1 MLLSVITTRAGLCK
15 RIVQLITQKA
25 LDIVIGEGCA
35 TNLRSYNNGYCKSR
49 SKDDAKSLLVEMSE
63 KELTADTVTK
73 QGPCSVGRPREPPKL
88 FNVMC
93 SYGLLP
99 DLITYSILL
108 DGLFKN
114 GRMFISG
121 EHEFAKELFSKLSAD
136 GIRPTVRTYNVMIK
150 GLPKEGLSD
159 EAYELFRK
167 MEDDGFLPDS
177 SSYNAII
184 QGFLQNQDSS
194 TAIRLVDEMVS
205 KRFSADLYT
214 FQMLLDLESHDEII
228 SVFMRVGALKVGK

>member
-1 MLLSVITTRAGLCK
+1 MLLSCKHFMVCFVGQFMFLSVITSRAGLCK

-25 LDIVIGEGCA
+25 LDIMIGEGCA
-35 TNLRSYNNGYCKSR
+35 TNLRSYNVLINGYCKSR

-73 QGPCSVGRPREPPKL
+73 QGLCPVGRPREPPKL

-114 GRMFISG
+114 G
-121 EHEFAKELFSKLSAD
+121 H
-136 GIRPTVRTYNVMIK
+136 
-150 GLPKEGLSD
+150 
-159 EAYELFRK
+159 
-167 MEDDGFLPDS
+167 
-177 SSYNAII
+177 
-184 QGFLQNQDSS
+184 
-194 TAIRLVDEMVS
+194 
-205 KRFSADLYT
+205 
-214 FQMLLDLESHDEII
+214 
-228 SVFMRVGALKVGK
+228 

>member
-1 MLLSVITTRAGLCK
+1 M
-15 RIVQLITQKA
+15 
-25 LDIVIGEGCA
+25 IGKGCA
-35 TNLRSYNNGYCKSR
+35 TNLRSYNILINGYCKSR
-49 SKDDAKSLLVEMSE
+49 RKDDAKSLLVEMSE

-73 QGPCSVGRPREPPKL
+73 RGLCKAGRPREPPKL

-108 DGLFKN
+108 DGLFKTHV
-114 GRMFISG
+114 ISG
-121 EHEFAKELFSKLSAD
+121 EHEVAKELFSKLSAD

-167 MEDDGFLPDS
+167 MEDDGLFPDS
-177 SSYNAII
+177 SPCNVII
-184 QGFLQNQDSS
+184 QGFLQNRDSS
-194 TAIRLVDEMVS
+194 TATRLIHEMVS
-205 KRFSADLYT
+205 KRFSADLST
-214 FQMLLDLESHDEII
+214 FQMLLVLESHDEII
-228 SVFMRVGALKVGK
+228 SRFIVGVLKVGK